1 MKDLKEDVKK
11 LGFDMGLDLIGVAS
25 LDRLVDAPL
34 YADPKYILPE
44 AQSVITFAI
53 KMDREA
59 IRAHFGKKDRLA
71 HTRDQKRGAELS
83 IKIGKEIQKLLESS
97 GHKARSVEPNL
108 VYREEYDLLKKMVPD
123 LSHRYMGVA
132 AGLGRIGWSSHL
144 VTPEFG
150 AAVYLSSVVTSA
162 KLEPDPLCEKDTCI
176 KCKLCAMSCPTG
188 AIDIKKEVKV
198 NFGGMELTHGL
209 TSHLRCLIPCAGF
222 TGLSRD
228 RTWSTW
234 SPGRLNLPKDDSA
247 LPEFILG
254 DPTIAPFLQILKDLT
269 MLELFDVADF
279 SFTCS
284 NCALVCW
291 ENLEDKKANYKLL
304 TSSGCVVEGTDG
316 IEVVKEPAQ
325 S

>member
-1 MKDLKEDVKK
+1 MKGLKEDVKK

-25 LDRLVDAPL
+25 LDRLVGAPL

-83 IKIGKEIQKLLESS
+83 IKVGKEIQKLLESS

-108 VYREEYDLLKKMVPD
+108 VYREEYDLLEKMVPD

-162 KLEPDPLCEKDTCI
+162 KLEPDPLCEEDTCI

-188 AIDIKKEVKV
+188 AVDIKKEVKV
-198 NFGGMELTHGL
+198 DFGGLKLIHGL
-209 TSHLRCLIPCAGF
+209 MPSHLRCVIACAGF

-228 RTWSTW
+228 RAWSTW
-234 SPGRLNLPKDDSA
+234 SHGRLDLPEDDSA
-247 LPEFILG
+247 LPEFIMG
-254 DPTIAPFLQILKDLT
+254 DSTIATFMQKMAGSTL
-269 MLELFDVADF
+269 LELFDF
-279 SFTCS
+279 MPFTCS

-291 ENLEDKKANYKLL
+291 EKLEDKKANYKLL
-304 TSSGCVVEGTDG
+304 TSSGCVLEGPNG
-316 IEVVKEPAQ
+316 LEVVKE
-325 S
+325 STKS